1 MIAQKKEIVLAKVQ
15 HPSVKTRLE
24 ANPSPTGQ
32 GRSAAPELH
41 RLSIIAQFS
50 KSATEYVPAILPAGG
65 KLLSQT
71 MFQGK
76 TYQFSAAIG
85 AGFTE

>member
-1 MIAQKKEIVLAKVQ
+1 
-15 HPSVKTRLE
+15 
-24 ANPSPTGQ
+24 
-32 GRSAAPELH
+32 
-41 RLSIIAQFS
+41 LSIIAQFS
-50 KSATEYVPAILPAGG
+50 KSETEYVPSILPAGG